1 MTTANPADTEVKSM
15 KKAMIAMSGGVDS
28 SVAAFIITQQGYETA
43 GATMKLH
50 SDDTEAQK
58 EASCCSSEDIE
69 IARSV
74 AEKLG
79 MPYYVFNYSDDF
91 KEHVI
96 SRFVD
101 AYRNAR
107 TPNPCIDCNRYI
119 KFAELVKKATEL
131 GYDYV
136 VTGHYAINEYDEKSG
151 RYLLKKA
158 ADETKD
164 QSYVLYSLT
173 QEQLSHILFPLG
185 SMSKDE
191 ARKVAEEQGFI
202 NFDKP
207 DSQDICFV
215 PDGDYAKFIEDWCGF
230 KFENGNFVDL
240 EGNVIAQHKGIINYT
255 IGQRKGLGIAAK
267 APYYVVGKNLDTNE
281 VVLGSND
288 DLFSCE
294 LTATDVN
301 FISIDKLAEPM
312 RVKAKVRYKQKE
324 TDATISPLPDANVS
338 VVFDEPQRAIASGQA
353 VVFYDGDIVVGG
365 GTIV

>member
-1 MTTANPADTEVKSM
+1 M
-15 KKAMIAMSGGVDS
+15 KVLVAMSGGVDS
-28 SVAAFIITQQGYETA
+28 AVSAHLIKQNHEALGV
-43 GATMKLH
+43 TMKLH
-50 SDDTEAQK
+50 DESDNLIYGEN
-58 EASCCSSEDIE
+58 SCCSAQDI
-69 IARSV
+69 ADAKSV
-74 AEKLG
+74 CEKLG
-79 MPYYVFNYSDDF
+79 IPHEVHDF
-91 KEHVI
+91 GASFKNCVI
-96 SRFVD
+96 KNFIDS
-101 AYRNAR
+101 YKNGS
-107 TPNPCIDCNRYI
+107 TPNPCVVCNRKI
-119 KFAELVKKATEL
+119 KFEELLKMAISR
-131 GYDYV
+131 GYDAIA
-136 VTGHYAINEYDEKSG
+136 TGHYARIEMSDSG

-158 ADETKD
+158 TDLSKD

-173 QEQLSHILFPLG
+173 QEQLGHILFPLG

-191 ARKVAEEQGFI
+191 ARKIAEEQGFI

-230 KFENGNFVDL
+230 KFEQGNFVDL

-288 DLFSCE
+288 DLFSCT

-301 FISIDKLAEPM
+301 FISIDKLTEPM

-324 TDATISPLPDANVS
+324 TDATISPLENGDVS